1 MCWINYSL
9 DIIILTLFQ
18 GIDRHA
24 NFIYLPLGMTGLKYI
39 TNHNIS
45 RVVEKYLVHKIY
57 LILIYYYL
65 NF

>member
-1 MCWINYSL
+1 
-9 DIIILTLFQ
+9 
-18 GIDRHA
+18 
-24 NFIYLPLGMTGLKYI
+24 MTGLKYI

-65 NF
+65 NFWFLKNREV